1 MLDEILDDEKFSA
14 MMKRHVFECVEYLL
28 KNDRSFSAMANLDL
42 VKFIRDSQN
51 ITPIMLLQGVSVPSV
66 FKTIYY
72 ARVNDFI
79 VKPYFVMK
87 SFYFTFLGFAR
98 CF

>member
-1 MLDEILDDEKFSA
+1 
-14 MMKRHVFECVEYLL
+14 
-28 KNDRSFSAMANLDL
+28 
-42 VKFIRDSQN
+42 
-51 ITPIMLLQGVSVPSV
+51 MLLLDVSVPSV
-66 FKTIYY
+66 FKRIYY

-98 CF
+98 YF